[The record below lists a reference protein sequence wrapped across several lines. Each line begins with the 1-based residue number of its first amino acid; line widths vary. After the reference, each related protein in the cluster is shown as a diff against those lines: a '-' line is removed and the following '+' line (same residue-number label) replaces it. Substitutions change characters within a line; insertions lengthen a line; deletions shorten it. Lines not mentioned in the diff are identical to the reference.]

1 MVKYRI
7 WIIGLTSLILLFTLS
22 QFKQSS
28 LISRSD
34 QIFNIAKSD
43 IFGIQIRQ
51 GEDSLSLSFNGDIWS
66 ILGHDSLQVK
76 DNTLNSFF
84 DKLLSLK
91 RTSLVSKNS
100 SKWDKFMVGD
110 STGTHLSFI
119 DYNGELLSNIIVGK
133 SNAEWASSNV
143 RIGDMAEV
151 YQTNENVSWQLN
163 TSATF
168 WGEVPSPPE
177 ADSTDID
184 F

>member
-1 MVKYRI
+1 MAKYRV
-7 WIIGLTSLILLFTLS
+7 WIIGLVSLLTLFMLS

-28 LISRSD
+28 FDTRSD
-34 QIFNIAKSD
+34 QIFNIDKSD
-43 IFGIQIRQ
+43 IFGINIRQ
-51 GEDSLSLSFNGDIWS
+51 GIDSLSLSFNGESWS
-66 ILGHDSLQVK
+66 ILNHDSLQVK
-76 DNTLNSFF
+76 DNNLNSFF

-91 RTSLVSKNS
+91 RTSLVSKNP

-110 STGTHLSFI
+110 STGTHLNFL
-119 DYNGELLSNIIVGK
+119 DYNGGTLGNIIVGR
-133 SNAEWASSNV
+133 SNAEWSSNNV
-143 RIGDMAEV
+143 RIEDGVEV

-184 F
+184 L

>member
-7 WIIGLTSLILLFTLS
+7 WIIGLISLIILFTLS

-34 QIFNIAKSD
+34 QIFDIDKSD

-51 GEDSLSLSFNGDIWS
+51 GDDSLSLSFNGDIWS
-66 ILGHDSLQVK
+66 ILNHDSLQVK

-84 DKLLSLK
+84 DKLLSLN

-119 DYNGELLSNIIVGK
+119 DYNGLLLSNIIVGR

-143 RIGDMAEV
+143 RIGDKVEV

-168 WGEVPSPPE
+168 WGEVPSSPE
-177 ADSTDID
+177 ADSIDID
-184 F
+184 L